1 MPGRLL
7 GTMTNRNLQE
17 PSAVAAENEAAR
29 LRDGSAAGGHVP
41 RPEGAHARAPR
52 GDGSQG
58 AELG

>member
-1 MPGRLL
+1 
-7 GTMTNRNLQE
+7 MTNRNLQE
-17 PSAVAAENEAAR
+17 PSAVAAENTAAR

-41 RPEGAHARAPR
+41 RPEGAHARALR